1 MLDGPVERRSANAVW
16 ELTRGNA
23 QFLRELVRYGRDHGL
38 LEHSDGLWRWGGAID
53 GGTRLADLV
62 DLRLGDLDAAQRRVL
77 ELVAAGAPLE
87 LEVLDDDER
96 LAIEALEALELVELR
111 RHGRRGVLHVAH
123 PLHGEVVCAGIPAV
137 RWQGLL
143 QRLADAVEGA
153 GGRRRTDLP
162 RLAAFRLEAG
172 DRRDPALFEQAAYL
186 SLAAYDTAAAER
198 FAQAATEAGGGFTA
212 RLALGRALA
221 GEARAEE
228 AEELLSSIQR
238 AAVSDAERVALAIAL
253 ARNRF
258 WGLGRAAEAEDG
270 LRAAEAGIAD
280 RGLRDE
286 LVAQRIRIASAS
298 GRPQEVLAVARPL
311 LDDPG
316 TREQARLQA
325 ALAAV
330 EALIGAGHLDE
341 AIALADRWLPVAHRR
356 FATMP
361 LLELVPII
369 ELVLASER
377 AIALRFAGRLEEA
390 TQGSEALYHRALA
403 EQRSAQNGAVEAS
416 SLGYIWLAR
425 GRPQTALRL
434 FRESAGLL
442 RRADAVG
449 MLGWAL
455 AGIAQA
461 AAQAG
466 DAAAADAARAE
477 MAHRPLRHKGF
488 EPELGI
494 ASAWAAAARGELS
507 RAAPLALG
515 AAALARDRGQS
526 AFEVRALHEAAR
538 LGGAREAAARL
549 AALAGEVDGGLADA
563 AAEHAAGLVA
573 GDGPRLLAAAERFAA
588 MDALLVAAEAA
599 HAAGAAYAAAG
610 RAASARSAAARGRT
624 WLARCE
630 GARPVTLLA
639 PEAADDLTARERE
652 IALLAAGGLSSRTI
666 AERLVVSV
674 RTVDNH
680 LQRAYRKLGVTRREE
695 LAGVLQ
701 DAAE

>member
-1 MLDGPVERRSANAVW
+1 VGA
-16 ELTRGNA
+16 
-23 QFLRELVRYGRDHGL
+23 GRD
-38 LEHSDGLWRWGGAID
+38 
-53 GGTRLADLV
+53 
-62 DLRLGDLDAAQRRVL
+62 
-77 ELVAAGAPLE
+77 
-87 LEVLDDDER
+87 
-96 LAIEALEALELVELR
+96 
-111 RHGRRGVLHVAH
+111 
-123 PLHGEVVCAGIPAV
+123 
-137 RWQGLL
+137 
-143 QRLADAVEGA
+143 
-153 GGRRRTDLP
+153 
-162 RLAAFRLEAG
+162 
-172 DRRDPALFEQAAYL
+172 
-186 SLAAYDTAAAER
+186 
-198 FAQAATEAGGGFTA
+198 
-212 RLALGRALA
+212 
-221 GEARAEE
+221 
-228 AEELLSSIQR
+228 
-238 AAVSDAERVALAIAL
+238 
-253 ARNRF
+253 
-258 WGLGRAAEAEDG
+258 
-270 LRAAEAGIAD
+270 
-280 RGLRDE
+280 
-286 LVAQRIRIASAS
+286 
-298 GRPQEVLAVARPL
+298 RP
-311 LDDPG
+311 G
-316 TREQARLQA
+316 
-325 ALAAV
+325 
-330 EALIGAGHLDE
+330 
-341 AIALADRWLPVAHRR
+341 
-356 FATMP
+356 
-361 LLELVPII
+361 
-369 ELVLASER
+369 
-377 AIALRFAGRLEEA
+377 
-390 TQGSEALYHRALA
+390 
-403 EQRSAQNGAVEAS
+403 
-416 SLGYIWLAR
+416 
-425 GRPQTALRL
+425 
-434 FRESAGLL
+434 
-442 RRADAVG
+442 
-449 MLGWAL
+449 
-455 AGIAQA
+455 